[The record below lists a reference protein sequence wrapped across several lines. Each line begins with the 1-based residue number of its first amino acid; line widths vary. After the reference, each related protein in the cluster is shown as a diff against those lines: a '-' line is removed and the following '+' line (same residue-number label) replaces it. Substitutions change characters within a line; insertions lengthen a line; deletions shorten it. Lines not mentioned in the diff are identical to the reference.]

1 MATVSYVECH
11 ILALYVECSY
21 VECHYAECRG
31 ATLLCSSLLLNIA
44 CQYNTSLMTNAL
56 AYFAAVSATEKMCLD
71 STNTHHWI
79 SYPSPLQWRI
89 LWRVDV
95 HV

>member
-1 MATVSYVECH
+1 MVTVSYVECH
-11 ILALYVECSY
+11 ILALYVECTY
-21 VECHYAECRG
+21 VECHYAECCS
-31 ATLLCSSLLLNIA
+31 ATLLCSTPLLNIA

-56 AYFAAVSATEKMCLD
+56 AYFAAVSATGKMCFD
-71 STNTHHWI
+71 STDTHHYI

-89 LWRVDV
+89 LCRVDI